1 MNDMAPPAGGGVL
14 PDSPL
19 AAPAARNRLDYDGSG
34 GDLSKIAI
42 TNALLTLATLGVY
55 RFWGKTRVRRYLWGH
70 VNFLGDRLEYTGTGK
85 ELFIGFLVAI
95 VFLSP
100 LIGASI
106 WVQLAYPVDH
116 EVRGTMESIQAIII
130 LFLIYLAL
138 YRARRYRLTRTQ
150 WRGIRFGQDGSG
162 SKYALL
168 AFGWGILVILSLGM
182 AYAVYRTRL
191 QHYRTTHTWFGDRRF
206 DFEGRAA
213 ALFGP
218 WMLTWLFF
226 MPTFGL
232 IYIWYRVREFRY
244 FAEQSRCGALRF
256 KSELSTGSV
265 FVVFIIYYVVAI
277 VVFGLIFMGGTVA
290 FPVLIA
296 GGMMTGLEGEAAAQ
310 TRAAGI
316 WMVAAVFA
324 AFAVVAVVFGLLR
337 LLLLVHPLFRI
348 VCNSFSV
355 IGEEDYAA
363 IAQSQQSMPQRGEG
377 LADTLDVS
385 PF

>member
-1 MNDMAPPAGGGVL
+1 MNDPAPPAGGGVL
-14 PDSPL
+14 PDSPP
-19 AAPAARNRLDYDGSG
+19 AAPAARSRLDYDGSG

-42 TNALLTLATLGVY
+42 TNALLTLVTLGVY

-70 VNFLGDRLEYTGTGK
+70 MNFLGDRLEYTGTGK

-162 SKYALL
+162 FKYALL
-168 AFGWGILVILSLGM
+168 AFGWGILVVLSLGM

-206 DFEGRAA
+206 DFKGRAA

-244 FAEQSRCGALRF
+244 FAEQSRCGALSF

-265 FVVFIIYYVVAI
+265 FVVFIIYYVAI
-277 VVFGLIFMGGTVA
+277 LVVFGLIFMGGA
-290 FPVLIA
+290 MLLPILIA
-296 GGMMTGLEGEAAAQ
+296 GGVFAGMAGEMATEVPMTEAG
-310 TRAAGI
+310 GI
-316 WMVAAVFA
+316 VVVIA
-324 AFAVVAVVFGLLR
+324 AFALVAVAFGLMQ
-337 LLLLVHPLFRI
+337 LLLLVHPLFRV

-363 IAQSQQSMPQRGEG
+363 IAQSQQSMPRRGEG